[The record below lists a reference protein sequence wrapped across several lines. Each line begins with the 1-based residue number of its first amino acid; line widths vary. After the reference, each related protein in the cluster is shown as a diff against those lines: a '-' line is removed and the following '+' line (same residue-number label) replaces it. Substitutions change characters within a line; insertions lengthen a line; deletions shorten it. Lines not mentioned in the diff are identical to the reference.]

1 MLATLAVSPGPARGE
16 TPWYEGF
23 EGPRPSWRS
32 AGGDA
37 PVQVLAHRRVRDE
50 AATGD
55 GCEHVAISA
64 SGGTQVYYAH
74 EVGRPRVIDELLP
87 TVRVKSDRGGIQILA
102 QIVLPRAKDPH
113 TGRPITTLVHGSSYT
128 AVGRWQQLRLEEVPQ
143 QLARRTRVLRAE
155 SGAAIDPREAYVE
168 RVLLNLYGGPGVTH
182 VWIDDLDIGGY
193 VGRSPA
199 TTPPATT
206 PNQPATPGHVT
217 PPGSPGRPVGDG
229 PKPPAPAVSLET
241 AGWKGSRSE
250 PGATGRPDRIR
261 LNGSLLLVDG
271 RPFFP
276 RIVQYRGE
284 SLGLLQRLGFNV
296 VWLDRPATPP
306 MLDEA
311 GRLGIWLICPPPG
324 TPPPGTPPGASAAMA
339 PIGPAYERVLA
350 WDLGRELSADELETV
365 KRRASRVRAADRR
378 TGRPLVCRPRS
389 NLREYSRC
397 VDVLVVGRSPLGTSL
412 ELSAYGTWLRQRPRL
427 ARAGTCLWTTVQTQL
442 DPRIVR
448 QWSGLGLAGTAPAP
462 ASSEQIRLLTY
473 TAVAAGA
480 RGLLFES
487 QSPLDA
493 PDTDT
498 RTRALALELLN
509 LELTLVERWGAAGD
523 SAPSVQGSEPDVLG
537 GLLWAD
543 RARLLVAIWSGPGA
557 QLVPGQSAGGGVS
570 FKVRGVPESNRAYL
584 LIPGAMEPLRP
595 VRRAGG
601 TRITLDEFGLT
612 SLVLMTEK
620 PLVVAAMTEQTE
632 RIARRAAQLQ
642 RDLAAAKLLAV
653 EQARARLSSR
663 TVGPQSTEWL
673 DAARERMQSTDA
685 SLGAGDYPTA
695 YRQARRAMRALRLLE
710 RAQWE
715 AAVAGL
721 PSPVA
726 HPAAVSLAR
735 LPASWSLIERTR
747 AAPPGPNRLAGGD
760 FEDLD
765 ALLGAGWRYFRHAP
779 PEGSAEAE
787 LVATAARSGR
797 YGLRLAASPPRSDGD
812 DAPST
817 ASALLPDGCDVL
829 AETPPSSMTSPAVPV
844 EAGQVVRIHGWVQV
858 PEPIAGSVDGLRIVD
873 SLGGEPL
880 AERVYQTAGWREFT
894 LYRAAPQSGR
904 LAVTFALSGFGE
916 AWIDDVTI
924 RPIHLHPI
932 AAPPPAVTRLPGPL
946 RPYWSLHCQ

>member
-1 MLATLAVSPGPARGE
+1 MLATLAVAAGPARGE

-23 EGPRPSWRS
+23 EGPQPSWRS

-37 PVQVLAHRRVRDE
+37 PVQVLVHRRVRDE
-50 AATGD
+50 AATGE
-55 GCEHVAISA
+55 GCEQVAISA
-64 SGGTQVYYAH
+64 SGGTQVYFGH
-74 EVGRPRVIDELLP
+74 DVGRPRVIDELLP

-113 TGRPITTLVHGSSYT
+113 TGRPITTLAHGSSYT
-128 AVGRWQQLRLEEVPQ
+128 AVGRWQQLRLEDVPQ

-155 SGAAIDPREAYVE
+155 LGAAIDPREAYVE
-168 RVLLNLYGGPGVTH
+168 RVLLNVYGGPGVTN

-193 VGRSPA
+193 VGLNPA
-199 TTPPATT
+199 STSRPTT
-206 PNQPATPGHVT
+206 PNQRATPGHLTT
-217 PPGSPGRPVGDG
+217 PATPRQPPDDG
-229 PKPPAPAVSLET
+229 PRPSDPAVSLET
-241 AGWKGSRSE
+241 AGWTGSRSE
-250 PGATGRPDRIR
+250 PEATVRPDRIR

-296 VWLDRPATPP
+296 VWLDRPATPE

-324 TPPPGTPPGASAAMA
+324 TSQRGAPPGASAPLA
-339 PIGPAYERVLA
+339 PIGPTYERVLA
-350 WDLGRELSADELETV
+350 WDLGRDLSADELETV
-365 KRRASRVRAADRR
+365 KRRASQVRAADRR
-378 TGRPLVCRPRS
+378 AGRPLVCRPRS

-412 ELSAYGTWLRQRPRL
+412 ELSAYGTWLRERPRL

-442 DPRIVR
+442 DPRIAR
-448 QWSGLGLAGTAPAP
+448 QWSGLGLTGAGPAP
-462 ASSEQIRLLTY
+462 ASCEQIRLLTY

-498 RTRALALELLN
+498 RTRALVLELLN
-509 LELTLVERWGAAGD
+509 LELTLVDRWAAAGD
-523 SAPSVQGSEPDVLG
+523 SDPPVTGSEPEVLG
-537 GLLWAD
+537 GVLRAD
-543 RARLLVAIWSGPGA
+543 RGRLLVAIWSGPGA

-570 FKVRGVPESNRAYL
+570 FRIKPVPESNRAYL
-584 LIPGAMEPLRP
+584 MIPGAMEPLRP
-595 VRRAGG
+595 KRVAGG

-642 RDLAAAKLLAV
+642 RDLAVAKLLAV
-653 EQARARLSSR
+653 ERVHAPFSAG
-663 TVGPQSTEWL
+663 TVGSQSAEWL
-673 DAARERMQSTDA
+673 GVARERMQSSDA

-695 YRQARRAMRALRLLE
+695 YRQAQRAMRALRLLE

-715 AAVAGL
+715 AAVARL
-721 PSPVA
+721 PSPLA
-726 HPAAVSLAR
+726 HPAAVSLTT
-735 LPASWSLIERTR
+735 LPASWSLIERTL
-747 AAPPGPNRLAGGD
+747 AGPPGPNLLAGGD
-760 FEDLD
+760 LEDLNT
-765 ALLGAGWRYFRHAP
+765 LLGAGWQHFRHAP

-787 LVATAARSGR
+787 LVATAAHSGR
-797 YGLRLAASPPRSDGD
+797 YGLRLAASPPHSDRD
-812 DAPST
+812 DSRPI

-829 AETPPSSMTSPAVPV
+829 AETPPSSMTSPPVPV
-844 EAGQVVRIHGWVQV
+844 DAGQVVCIHGWVQV
-858 PEPIAGSVDGLRIVD
+858 PEPIAGSVDGLMIVD

-880 AERVYQTAGWREFT
+880 AERVQQTAGWREFT
-894 LYRAAPQSGR
+894 LYRVAPQPGQI
-904 LAVTFALSGFGE
+904 AVTFALSGFGE

-924 RPIHLHPI
+924 QPIHPAPA
-932 AAPPPAVTRLPGPL
+932 AAPRPAVTRLPDPV
-946 RPYWSLHCQ
+946 RP